1 MRPGRPVDVGIVVGL
16 AVAGA
21 IGAPARYLVDA
32 FVSHRTRAAFPWGTL
47 VVNVTGCFLLGII
60 AGAAMYHAFPDTA
73 TVWLGTGFCGAY
85 TTFSTFTFET
95 TALLRDSRPLAALLY
110 VGASVLLG
118 LAASAIGYVIGRAVM

>member
-1 MRPGRPVDVGIVVGL
+1 VLAGPIGERWPPNATI
-16 AVAGA
+16 AVAVGFLGA
-21 IGAPARYLVDA
+21 
-32 FVSHRTRAAFPWGTL
+32 F
-47 VVNVTGCFLLGII
+47 
-60 AGAAMYHAFPDTA
+60 
-73 TVWLGTGFCGAY
+73 